1 VLVKPTRLDPKLE
14 HPPHT
19 KLKERI
25 IRRFL

>member
-1 VLVKPTRLDPKLE
+1 VLVKPTRLDPKLAY
-14 HPPHT
+14 PPHT